1 MPELP
6 EVEVTKRALIPHI
19 EGHTIEKLEIRETRL
34 RWPIRVDLLK
44 KIENEIDADV
54 VYCTNME
61 WKEAMIKLKE
71 SNILVI
77 PSSFLTNPVKILI
90 VVVFP
95 APFGPNR
102 PKNSPSP
109 IEILTPFNATVSP

>member
-44 KIENEIDADV
+44 KIENEI
-54 VYCTNME
+54 
-61 WKEAMIKLKE
+61 
-71 SNILVI
+71 VI
-77 PSSFLTNPVKILI
+77 SLSRR
-90 VVVFP
+90 
-95 APFGPNR
+95 G
-102 PKNSPSP
+102 
-109 IEILTPFNATVSP
+109 

>member
-44 KIENEIDADV
+44 K
-54 VYCTNME
+54 
-61 WKEAMIKLKE
+61 
-71 SNILVI
+71 
-77 PSSFLTNPVKILI
+77 
-90 VVVFP
+90 
-95 APFGPNR
+95 
-102 PKNSPSP
+102 
-109 IEILTPFNATVSP
+109 